1 MVLLKS
7 VSLTAQGLRDNSPQ
21 IIRQTFV
28 HPVSVSVTLQPLC
41 PGWRRRAS
49 CPHFKMTW
57 RYQWSTGIVWPG
69 RRLID
74 QPTMHISVKTWAS
87 RQMSNIFPTKFIG
100 KLDLAQLLI
109 AWHSDARSVACAYCS
124 SWCVERDCRAWRNS
138 SHHPQITQTRGHGDN
153 SRPHTVIASNS
164 SRLYLPARTTPSYNH
179 SPMRTSQFGTLYPP
193 QCSRKHL
200 AFALSNHSSQNRT
213 SIYWRKTGSGLHK
226 HTHNADLSFIFSLNS
241 SLQCITLSLVF
252 NMLTLYIYSLA

>member
-1 MVLLKS
+1 MCWRQIF
-7 VSLTAQGLRDNSPQ
+7 SLSPCTSQ
-21 IIRQTFV
+21 RLAARTVKTFWSSS
-28 HPVSVSVTLQPLC
+28 PAIAISSS
-41 PGWRRRAS
+41 AS
-49 CPHFKMTW
+49 CCWPLLF
-57 RYQWSTGIVWPG
+57 ST
-69 RRLID
+69 
-74 QPTMHISVKTWAS
+74 
-87 RQMSNIFPTKFIG
+87 
-100 KLDLAQLLI
+100 LD
-109 AWHSDARSVACAYCS
+109 V
-124 SWCVERDCRAWRNS
+124 
-138 SHHPQITQTRGHGDN
+138 T
-153 SRPHTVIASNS
+153 SNS